1 MIIKCWGSRGSIP
14 VSGRN
19 VLKYGG
25 DTTCIEVRTE
35 DNEVIIIDAGSGIRN
50 LGNALANEKRH
61 ECAILFTHYHWDH
74 TLGLPFFKPVYMDG
88 MQISIY
94 GCSQAE
100 NSLEE
105 VIPRLMVSPYFPVD
119 LHNVKSSI
127 VYHRVCNTGFQIK
140 SVLITPIS
148 LSHPNQCLGYKL
160 VENNKC
166 AVIFTDNELTFKHPG
181 RLDYNDYLDFA
192 HNADL
197 FIHDAQYTQ
206 KEYEMTIGWGHS
218 VYTDAL
224 KLALEAGVSR
234 FGLFHHDPERTDAE
248 LDKIVEDCNKQAK
261 MGNSTSLDCFAVYE
275 GMEINL

>member
-50 LGNALANEKRH
+50 LGNVLANEKLR
-61 ECAILFTHYHWDH
+61 ECTILFTHYHWDH

-94 GCSQAE
+94 GCSQTE

-119 LHNVKSSI
+119 LHNVHSNI
-127 VYHRVCNTGFQIK
+127 VYHKVCDTGFQIG
-140 SVLITPIS
+140 SVSVTPIS
-148 LSHPNQCLGYKL
+148 LSHPNRCLGYKL

-181 RLDYNDYLDFA
+181 GLDYNDYRDFA

-206 KEYEMTIGWGHS
+206 KEYETKIGWGHS

-248 LDKIVEDCNKQAK
+248 LDKIVDDCNKQVK
-261 MGNSTSLDCFAVYE
+261 MDNSTNLDCFAVYE